1 MKRDTRQYAKRQ
13 WTWFAREPGIRW
25 VDVEA
30 AGGIEGTAEQV
41 EKWVIQ
47 EGLAQ

>member
-13 WTWFAREPGIRW
+13 WTWCAREPGIRW

-30 AGGIEGTAEQV
+30 AEGQDGVVEQI
-41 EKWVIQ
+41 EKWIIQ
-47 EGLAQ
+47 EGLAS